1 MELTKIPHYLTL
13 FFFVGGMYFLSKGI
27 QMFVLW
33 LLFVPTAW
41 LFWKAVE
48 RQKVTLAVVMMFF
61 LITLGIDPVFFYMR
75 RERYTMTGWNAIGTF
90 SFSAADFVNAYTPVL
105 IMALSVYIFF
115 CLMMPEQ
122 SNLILDYLKMFDG
135 QKETWNKRRRSRACG
150 MILCVLLVGIFIPLN
165 IVMFEKGIGITG
177 MVSPSFPYR
186 LVGIL
191 HYFRLLVIPVITFIL
206 YVNSNNTKLQFACVL
221 SYAFVSAFASAS
233 RSLFMINMIICVLLN
248 VIKKDG
254 KKIVASIV
262 FILVMF
268 SLIGV
273 SRNYI
278 YVYNYTGY
286 VDLVI
291 KVLKNFSL
299 SQIESTAITTLSG
312 ISNRLFG
319 MQYYVL
325 AEQNGVEGGV
335 IALLQYLMSGTFQT
349 LVPDMSTSIFGLEL
363 YEGYT
368 FGVAMGAISELLMIA
383 NGNYAMI
390 LLEAFLL
397 AVLMSFFEKVI
408 NYVHSKSVFASLF
421 CSLIFA
427 YILLQF
433 WFANLRMVYKCMG
446 AIVICIIAVKVLE
459 SLTIFVRRK
468 VQI

>member
-1 MELTKIPHYLTL
+1 
-13 FFFVGGMYFLSKGI
+13 
-27 QMFVLW
+27 
-33 LLFVPTAW
+33 
-41 LFWKAVE
+41 
-48 RQKVTLAVVMMFF
+48 
-61 LITLGIDPVFFYMR
+61 
-75 RERYTMTGWNAIGTF
+75 
-90 SFSAADFVNAYTPVL
+90 
-105 IMALSVYIFF
+105 
-115 CLMMPEQ
+115 
-122 SNLILDYLKMFDG
+122 
-135 QKETWNKRRRSRACG
+135 
-150 MILCVLLVGIFIPLN
+150 
-165 IVMFEKGIGITG
+165 
-177 MVSPSFPYR
+177 
-186 LVGIL
+186 
-191 HYFRLLVIPVITFIL
+191 
-206 YVNSNNTKLQFACVL
+206 
-221 SYAFVSAFASAS
+221 
-233 RSLFMINMIICVLLN
+233 
-248 VIKKDG
+248 
-254 KKIVASIV
+254 
-262 FILVMF
+262 
-268 SLIGV
+268 
-273 SRNYI
+273 
-278 YVYNYTGY
+278 
-286 VDLVI
+286 
-291 KVLKNFSL
+291 
-299 SQIESTAITTLSG
+299 
-312 ISNRLFG
+312 

-446 AIVICIIAVKVLE
+446 AIIICIIAVKVLE